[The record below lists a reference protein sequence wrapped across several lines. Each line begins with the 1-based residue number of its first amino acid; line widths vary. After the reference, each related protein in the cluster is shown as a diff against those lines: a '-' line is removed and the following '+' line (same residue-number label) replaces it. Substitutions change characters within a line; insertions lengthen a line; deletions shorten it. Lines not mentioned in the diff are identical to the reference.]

1 MIRCKCEGYIQQM
14 LYILQ
19 YSSSEKKIFCVPF
32 FKFLQHAKSLF
43 CYYIHLK
50 HTKRLLCNYIHLKQQ
65 QIIRPE
71 FDRVRLSCTN
81 LRNGDS
87 QKSLCFLGY
96 LPVKISHTFCSPF
109 FFPVMQNNTW
119 KIIHAKF
126 FRISMTSFMNNSF
139 LSCMTSLCHV

>member
-1 MIRCKCEGYIQQM
+1 M

-71 FDRVRLSCTN
+71 FDRVRLSCTD
-81 LRNGDS
+81 LRN
-87 QKSLCFLGY
+87 KSRWQLEKFMLFGLFVCED
-96 LPVKISHTFCSPF
+96 LPPILFSF
-109 FFPVMQNNTW
+109 FFPSRYVE
-119 KIIHAKF
+119 
-126 FRISMTSFMNNSF
+126 
-139 LSCMTSLCHV
+139 